1 MNLFLIGYRCTG
13 KSTVGKILAQRLKR
27 PFIDTDKLITDEQGC
42 TIDAIIKQRGWD
54 FFRSIETDTIKRVCA
69 DDNRVVATGGGAVL
83 APQNVRLMQ
92 NNGVLIWLQATPE
105 TIRLRMAQ
113 DSATASSRPALTSGT
128 SLEEIEE
135 TLATRDSFYTKAMNF
150 AVDTDHKG
158 IDNIC
163 TEIITW
169 LCLEKRR

>member
-13 KSTVGKILAQRLKR
+13 KSTVGKILTQRLKR
-27 PFIDTDKLITDEQGC
+27 SFIDTDKLITDEQGC
-42 TIDAIIKQRGWD
+42 TIDAIIKQHGWD

-92 NNGVLIWLQATPE
+92 NNGALIWLQASPE

-113 DSATASSRPALTSGT
+113 DPLTATSRPALTSGA
-128 SLEEIEE
+128 SSEEIEE
-135 TLATRDSFYTKAMNF
+135 VLATRDLFYRKSMNF
-150 AVDTDHKG
+150 AVNTDHKG
-158 IDNIC
+158 IDTIC
-163 TEIITW
+163 YEIITW
-169 LCLEKRR
+169 LDL